1 VPLQNE
7 LARGKTPLALSRM
20 VRNEWGDFKE
30 SSKTVFAMQLTRMRK
45 YMALGKLGKTLHGQI
60 EAKGKPDI
68 RALKGPNLDVFQEL
82 VGLTKMQRL
91 RVQALW
97 DKEIATNKTCP
108 ALNNAVTA
116 YRDLLLS
123 VRRMKLEL
131 GIEEELEGLCKS
143 SRPFGNAEKARMAAS
158 ERALD
163 QSMDV
168 VDEIF
173 RKRGITGEQRP
184 TPTPVE
190 SDNRL
195 N

>member
-1 VPLQNE
+1 
-7 LARGKTPLALSRM
+7 
-20 VRNEWGDFKE
+20 
-30 SSKTVFAMQLTRMRK
+30 
-45 YMALGKLGKTLHGQI
+45 MAKI
-60 EAKGKPDI
+60 EANAKPDI
-68 RALKGPNLDVFQEL
+68 RTLKSPNLDVFQEL

-97 DKEIATNKTCP
+97 EKEIATNKTCP
-108 ALNNAVTA
+108 ALNNAVIA
-116 YRDLLLS
+116 YQDLLLS

-143 SRPFGNAEKARMAAS
+143 SRAFGNDDKARMGAS

-163 QSMDV
+163 QSMAV
-168 VDEIF
+168 VEEIF

-184 TPTPVE
+184 VPVPVE